1 MEELTNKQLKQLQRM
16 IEEEVKKNWTEPSPS
31 PKTNE
36 KYSCK
41 CGKLVGFE
49 NVPKQC
55 PECGRLCISREQ
67 ESDWLKRDE
76 DLKLVYG
83 SVNPDPPIMP
93 RASDQ
98 YPHGVLSGWENA
110 FRFDQ
115 AIFMKAEKIRE
126 NPKAIY
132 AVLDF
137 EDPYTEMTE
146 ETAELTE
153 CYLDT
158 VYALLDKAKELSD
171 EAKDIN
177 DKNLRLAT
185 MMQTNPKVYELVQ
198 RYLSDDMA
206 NFIMAKTRRREL
218 AACAIKNDCTMFE
231 AFCRDIDEICS
242 NYQDKMARLIGSF
255 NILNN
260 AHGEGNAEIIHLDEY
275 FTSFAN
281 KLYMVYIT
289 GNDKLGAAIL
299 SMTWDLPRITY
310 PLIYGGGTVT
320 NMVANT
326 IIFTE
331 DCALAMTDK
340 ENVNYPFIMNTELSN
355 EWRYVSG
362 GAYVT
367 FVDCILRKSKE
378 LGGTSNASGGKET
391 EIDAGSEMSEDI

>member
-1 MEELTNKQLKQLQRM
+1 MENLTNEQLKQLQRM

-31 PKTNE
+31 PKTNC

-55 PECGRLCISREQ
+55 PVCGHLCINRDEL
-67 ESDWLKRDE
+67 DCLKRE
-76 DLKLVYG
+76 DSKLIYE
-83 SVNPDPPIMP
+83 SVSPVHPQMMP
-93 RASDQ
+93 QASNQ
-98 YPHGVLSGWENA
+98 FGVHPSWEYA

-115 AIFMKAEKIRE
+115 NIFTRAEKIRE

-137 EDPYTEMTE
+137 EDPVTEITE
-146 ETAELTE
+146 ETAELAE
-153 CYLDT
+153 CYFDT
-158 VYALLDKAKELSD
+158 VYALLDKATELSD
-171 EAKDIN
+171 DAKDIN
-177 DKNLRLAT
+177 DKNVRLAT

-198 RYLSDDMA
+198 RYLSDDMT

-218 AACAIKNDCTMFE
+218 AEAAIKNNLTMFE

-242 NYQDKMARLIGSF
+242 NYQDKMSRLIGSF
-255 NILNN
+255 NILSNTR
-260 AHGEGNAEIIHLDEY
+260 GEGNAEIIHLDEY
-275 FTSFAN
+275 FTAFAN
-281 KLYMVYIT
+281 KLYTTYIT
-289 GNDKLGAAIL
+289 GNDKLAAAML
-299 SMTWDLPRITY
+299 AMTWDLPRITY

-320 NMVANT
+320 TMVANT

-340 ENVNYPFIMNTELSN
+340 ENINYPFIMNTELSN

-391 EIDAGSEMSEDI
+391 ESYAGSEMSEDI

>member
-1 MEELTNKQLKQLQRM
+1 MENLTTEQLKQLQQM
-16 IEEEVKKNWTEPSPS
+16 IEEETKKHWTEPSAS
-31 PKTNE
+31 PKTNCE
-36 KYSCK
+36 YSCK
-41 CGKLVGFE
+41 CGELVGAY
-49 NVPKQC
+49 NAAKQC
-55 PECGRLCISREQ
+55 PVCGHLCINRKQ
-67 ESDWLKRDE
+67 EADWLKREE

-83 SVNPDPPIMP
+83 SVNPNPPIMS

-98 YPHGVLSGWENA
+98 FGVHPSWEYA

-115 AIFMKAEKIRE
+115 NIFMKAEKIRE

-137 EDPYTEMTE
+137 EDPVTEMTE

-158 VYALLDKAKELSD
+158 VYALLDKATELSD
-171 EAKDIN
+171 DAKDIN
-177 DKNLRLAT
+177 DRNVRLAT

-198 RYLSDDMA
+198 RYLSDDMT
-206 NFIMAKTRRREL
+206 NFIMAKTRRKEL
-218 AACAIKNDCTMFE
+218 ADCAANNDCTMFE
-231 AFCRDIDEICS
+231 AFCRDIDNICS
-242 NYQDKMARLIGSF
+242 NYQDKLSRLIGSF

-260 AHGEGNAEIIHLDEY
+260 THGEGNAEIIHLEEY
-275 FTSFAN
+275 FTAFAN
-281 KLYMVYIT
+281 KLYTTYIT
-289 GNDKLGAAIL
+289 GNDKLAAAML
-299 SMTWDLPRITY
+299 AMTWDLPRITY

-320 NMVANT
+320 TMVANT

-355 EWRYVSG
+355 EWRYISG

-378 LGGTSNASGGKET
+378 LGGTSNASGGEET

>member
-1 MEELTNKQLKQLQRM
+1 MENLTNEQIEELQRM
-16 IEEEVKKNWTEPSPS
+16 ITEDIRKNWTKPS
-31 PKTNE
+31 PKTNP

-41 CGKLVGFE
+41 CGKLVGPE
-49 NVPKQC
+49 NTPKQC
-55 PECGRLCISREQ
+55 PECGHLCIN
-67 ESDWLKRDE
+67 RDELE
-76 DLKLVYG
+76 DLKREDSKLIYD
-83 SVNPDPPIMP
+83 SVSPVHPQMMP
-93 RASDQ
+93 QASNQ
-98 YPHGVLSGWENA
+98 FGVHPSWEYA

-115 AIFMKAEKIRE
+115 NIFTKAEKIRE

-137 EDPYTEMTE
+137 EDPETEMTE

-158 VYALLDKAKELSD
+158 VYALLDRAKEICD

-177 DKNLRLAT
+177 DKNVRLAM

-198 RYLSDDMA
+198 RYLSDDMT
-206 NFIMAKTRRREL
+206 NFIMARTRRTEL
-218 AACAIKNDCTMFE
+218 AEAAIKNNLTMFK
-231 AFCRDIDEICS
+231 AFCQDIDNICS
-242 NYQDKMARLIGSF
+242 NYQDKLSRLIGSF
-255 NILNN
+255 NILSNTR
-260 AHGEGNAEIIHLDEY
+260 GEGNAEIIHLDEY
-275 FTSFAN
+275 FTAFAN
-281 KLYMVYIT
+281 KLYMTYIT
-289 GNDKLGAAIL
+289 GNDKLAAAML
-299 SMTWDLPRITY
+299 AMTWDLPRITY

-340 ENVNYPFIMNTELSN
+340 ENINYPFIMNTELSN

-378 LGGTSNASGGKET
+378 LGGTSNASGSKET

>member
-1 MEELTNKQLKQLQRM
+1 MENLTTEQLKQLQKM
-16 IEEEVKKNWTEPSPS
+16 IEEETKKHWTEPSAS
-31 PKTNE
+31 PKTNCE
-36 KYSCK
+36 YSCK
-41 CGKLVGFE
+41 CGELVGAY
-49 NVPKQC
+49 NAAKQC
-55 PECGRLCISREQ
+55 PVCGHLCINRKQ
-67 ESDWLKRDE
+67 EAVDP
-76 DLKLVYG
+76 KLIYG
-83 SVNPDPPIMP
+83 SVSPVHPQMMP
-93 RASDQ
+93 QASDQ
-98 YPHGVLSGWENA
+98 FGVHPSWEYA

-115 AIFMKAEKIRE
+115 NIFTKAEKIRE

-137 EDPYTEMTE
+137 EDPETEMTE

-158 VYALLDKAKELSD
+158 VYALLDRAIELSD
-171 EAKDIN
+171 TEKDIN
-177 DKNLRLAT
+177 DKNVRLAT

-218 AACAIKNDCTMFE
+218 AAAAIKNDCTMFE
-231 AFCRDIDEICS
+231 AFCRDIDNICS
-242 NYQDKMARLIGSF
+242 NYQDKMSRLIGSF

-260 AHGEGNAEIIHLDEY
+260 TRGEGNAEIIRLEKY
-275 FTSFAN
+275 FTAFAN
-281 KLYMVYIT
+281 KLYTTYIT
-289 GNDKLGAAIL
+289 GNDKLAAAML

-320 NMVANT
+320 TMVANT

-331 DCALAMTDK
+331 DCALAMTNK

-378 LGGTSNASGGKET
+378 LGGTSNASGGEET

>member
-1 MEELTNKQLKQLQRM
+1 MENLTTEQLKQLQKM
-16 IEEEVKKNWTEPSPS
+16 IEEETKKHWTEPSSS
-31 PKTNE
+31 PKTNCE
-36 KYSCK
+36 YSCK
-41 CGKLVGFE
+41 CGELVGAY
-49 NVPKQC
+49 NAAKQC
-55 PECGRLCISREQ
+55 PVCGRLCINRKQ
-67 ESDWLKRDE
+67 ESNWPKRDD

-83 SVNPDPPIMP
+83 SAIPNPPIMP

-98 YPHGVLSGWENA
+98 FGIHPSWENA

-115 AIFMKAEKIRE
+115 DIFMKAEKIRE

-158 VYALLDKAKELSD
+158 VYALLDRAEELSD

-198 RYLSDDMA
+198 RYLSDDMT
-206 NFIMAKTRRREL
+206 NFIMARIRRREL

-231 AFCRDIDEICS
+231 AFCKDIDEICS
-242 NYQDKMARLIGSF
+242 KYQDKMARLIGSF

-260 AHGEGNAEIIHLDEY
+260 THGEGNAEIIHLDEY
-275 FTSFAN
+275 FTGFAK
-281 KLYMVYIT
+281 KLYTTYIT
-289 GNDKLGAAIL
+289 GNDKLAAAIL
-299 SMTWDLPRITY
+299 TMTWDLPRITY
-310 PLIYGGGTVT
+310 PLLYGGGTVT
-320 NMVANT
+320 NMIANT

-378 LGGTSNASGGKET
+378 LGGTSNASGSKEA

>member
-1 MEELTNKQLKQLQRM
+1 MENLTNEQVKQLQRM

-31 PKTNE
+31 AETPI
-36 KYSCK
+36 YSCK
-41 CGKLVGFE
+41 CGKLVGAY
-49 NVPKQC
+49 NAAKQC
-55 PECGRLCISREQ
+55 PECGRLCINRNEL
-67 ESDWLKRDE
+67 ECLKRE
-76 DLKLVYG
+76 DSKLAYE
-83 SVNPDPPIMP
+83 SVSPVHPQMMP
-93 RASDQ
+93 QASNQ
-98 YPHGVLSGWENA
+98 FGVHPSWEYA

-115 AIFMKAEKIRE
+115 NIFTKANKIRE

-137 EDPYTEMTE
+137 EDPDTEMTE

-158 VYALLDKAKELSD
+158 VYALLDRAKELGD
-171 EAKDIN
+171 DAKDIN
-177 DKNLRLAT
+177 DKNVRLAT

-198 RYLSDDMA
+198 RYLSDDIT

-218 AACAIKNDCTMFE
+218 AEAAIKNNLTMFE
-231 AFCRDIDEICS
+231 AFCRDIDNICS
-242 NYQDKMARLIGSF
+242 NYQDKMSRLIGSF
-255 NILNN
+255 NLLNN

-275 FTSFAN
+275 FSAFAN
-281 KLYMVYIT
+281 KLYTTYIT
-289 GNDKLGAAIL
+289 GNDKLAAAML
-299 SMTWDLPRITY
+299 AMTWDLPRITY

-340 ENVNYPFIMNTELSN
+340 ENVNYPFIMNTELSD

-378 LGGTSNASGGKET
+378 LGGTSNASGSEET

>member
-1 MEELTNKQLKQLQRM
+1 MENLTNEQLKQLQEM
-16 IEEEVKKNWTEPSPS
+16 IAEEAKKHWTEPSP
-31 PKTNE
+31 KTNC

-41 CGKLVGFE
+41 CGKLVGVK
-49 NVPKQC
+49 NAAKQC
-55 PECGRLCISREQ
+55 PECGRLCINRQEETDWMNRE
-67 ESDWLKRDE
+67 E
-76 DLKLVYG
+76 DLKNIYN
-83 SVNPDPPIMP
+83 SYINPIPPLMP
-93 RASDQ
+93 QASDQ
-98 YPHGVLSGWENA
+98 FGVHPSWENA

-115 AIFMKAEKIRE
+115 NIFMKAEKIRE

-158 VYALLDKAKELSD
+158 VYALLDKAEELCD

-177 DKNLRLAT
+177 DKTVRLAT
-185 MMQTNPKVYELVQ
+185 MMQHNPKVYELVQ

-206 NFIMAKTRRREL
+206 NFMMAKTRRREL
-218 AACAIKNDCTMFE
+218 AKAAVKNDCTMFE
-231 AFCRDIDEICS
+231 AFCKDIDEICS
-242 NYQDKMARLIGSF
+242 NYQDKMSRIIGSF

-281 KLYMVYIT
+281 KLHTTYIT
-289 GNDKLGAAIL
+289 GNDKLAAAIL

-310 PLIYGGGTVT
+310 PLLYGGGTVT

-340 ENVNYPFIMNTELSN
+340 ENVNYPFIMNTELSD
-355 EWRYVSG
+355 EWRYISG

-378 LGGTSNASGGKET
+378 LGGTSNASSGEET

>member
-1 MEELTNKQLKQLQRM
+1 MENLTNDQLKQLQRM
-16 IEEEVKKNWTEPSPS
+16 IEEETKKHWTEPSAS
-31 PKTNE
+31 PKTNCE
-36 KYSCK
+36 YSCK
-41 CGKLVGFE
+41 CGELVGAY
-49 NVPKQC
+49 NAAKQC
-55 PECGRLCISREQ
+55 PVCGHLCINRKQ
-67 ESDWLKRDE
+67 EADWLKREE

-83 SVNPDPPIMP
+83 SVNPNPPIMP

-98 YPHGVLSGWENA
+98 FGVHPSWEYA

-115 AIFMKAEKIRE
+115 NIFMKAEKIRE

-132 AVLDF
+132 AILDF
-137 EDPYTEMTE
+137 EDPVTEMTE

-158 VYALLDKAKELSD
+158 VYALLDKATELSD
-171 EAKDIN
+171 DAKDIN
-177 DKNLRLAT
+177 DRNVRLAT

-198 RYLSDDMA
+198 RYLSDDMT
-206 NFIMAKTRRREL
+206 NFIMAKTRRKEL
-218 AACAIKNDCTMFE
+218 ADCAANNDCTMFE
-231 AFCRDIDEICS
+231 AFCRDIDNICS
-242 NYQDKMARLIGSF
+242 NYQDKIARLIGSF

-260 AHGEGNAEIIHLDEY
+260 AHGEGNAEIIHLEEY
-275 FTSFAN
+275 FTAFAN
-281 KLYMVYIT
+281 KLYTTYIT
-289 GNDKLGAAIL
+289 GNDKLAAAML
-299 SMTWDLPRITY
+299 AMTWDLPRITY

-320 NMVANT
+320 TMVANT

-355 EWRYVSG
+355 EWRYISG

-378 LGGTSNASGGKET
+378 LGGTSNASGGEET

>member
-1 MEELTNKQLKQLQRM
+1 MENLTNEQVKQLQRM

-31 PKTNE
+31 AETPI
-36 KYSCK
+36 YSCK
-41 CGKLVGFE
+41 CGKLVGAY
-49 NVPKQC
+49 NAAKQC
-55 PECGRLCISREQ
+55 PECGRLCINRNEL
-67 ESDWLKRDE
+67 DCLKRE
-76 DLKLVYG
+76 DSKLVYE
-83 SVNPDPPIMP
+83 SVSPVHPQMMP
-93 RASDQ
+93 QASNQ
-98 YPHGVLSGWENA
+98 FGVHPSWEYA

-115 AIFMKAEKIRE
+115 NIFTKANKIRE

-158 VYALLDKAKELSD
+158 VYALLDRAIELGD
-171 EAKDIN
+171 DAKDIN
-177 DKNLRLAT
+177 DKNVRLAT

-198 RYLSDDMA
+198 RYLYDDMT

-218 AACAIKNDCTMFE
+218 AEAAIKNNLTMFE

-242 NYQDKMARLIGSF
+242 NYQDKMSRLIGSF

-260 AHGEGNAEIIHLDEY
+260 AHGEGNAKIIHLDEF

-281 KLYMVYIT
+281 KLYTTYIT
-289 GNDKLGAAIL
+289 GNDRLAAAML

-340 ENVNYPFIMNTELSN
+340 ENVNYPFIMNTELSD

-378 LGGTSNASGGKET
+378 LGGTSNASGSEET

>member
-1 MEELTNKQLKQLQRM
+1 MENLTNDQLKQLQRM
-16 IEEEVKKNWTEPSPS
+16 IEEETKKHWTEPSTS
-31 PKTNE
+31 PKTNC

-55 PECGRLCISREQ
+55 PECGRLCINREQ
-67 ESDWLKRDE
+67 EAVDP
-76 DLKLVYG
+76 KLIYRPV
-83 SVNPDPPIMP
+83 SPVHPQMIPQ
-93 RASDQ
+93 ASDQ
-98 YPHGVLSGWENA
+98 FGVHPSWEYA

-115 AIFMKAEKIRE
+115 NIFTKAEKIRE

-137 EDPYTEMTE
+137 EDPVTEMTE

-158 VYALLDKAKELSD
+158 VHALLDRAIELGD
-171 EAKDIN
+171 TEKDIN
-177 DKNLRLAT
+177 DKNVRLAT
-185 MMQTNPKVYELVQ
+185 MMQTNPKVYELVM
-198 RYLSDDMA
+198 RYLSDDMT

-218 AACAIKNDCTMFE
+218 AAAAIKNDCTMFE
-231 AFCRDIDEICS
+231 AFCRDIDNICS
-242 NYQDKMARLIGSF
+242 NYQDKISRLIGSF

-260 AHGEGNAEIIHLDEY
+260 TRGEGNAEIIHLDEY
-275 FTSFAN
+275 FTAFAN
-281 KLYMVYIT
+281 KLYTTYIT
-289 GNDKLGAAIL
+289 GNDKLAAAIL
-299 SMTWDLPRITY
+299 AMTWDLPRITY

-320 NMVANT
+320 TMVANT
-326 IIFTE
+326 IIFCE

-340 ENVNYPFIMNTELSN
+340 ENINYPFIMNTELSN

-378 LGGTSNASGGKET
+378 LGGTSNASGGEET

>member
-1 MEELTNKQLKQLQRM
+1 MENLTNDQLKQLQQM

-31 PKTNE
+31 AETHSI
-36 KYSCK
+36 YSCK
-41 CGKLVGFE
+41 CGKLVGAY
-49 NVPKQC
+49 NAAKQC
-55 PECGRLCISREQ
+55 PECGRLCINRNEL
-67 ESDWLKRDE
+67 ECLKRE
-76 DLKLVYG
+76 DSKLTYE
-83 SVNPDPPIMP
+83 SVSPVHPQMMP
-93 RASDQ
+93 QASNQ
-98 YPHGVLSGWENA
+98 FGVHPSWEYA

-115 AIFMKAEKIRE
+115 NIFTKANKIRE

-158 VYALLDKAKELSD
+158 VYALLDRAKELGD
-171 EAKDIN
+171 DAKDIN
-177 DKNLRLAT
+177 DKNVRLAT

-198 RYLSDDMA
+198 RYLSDDMT

-218 AACAIKNDCTMFE
+218 AEAAIKNNLTMFK
-231 AFCRDIDEICS
+231 AFCQDIDNICS
-242 NYQDKMARLIGSF
+242 NYQDKMSRLIGSF
-255 NILNN
+255 NLLNN

-275 FTSFAN
+275 FSAFAN
-281 KLYMVYIT
+281 KLYTTYIT
-289 GNDKLGAAIL
+289 GNDKLAAAML
-299 SMTWDLPRITY
+299 AMTWDLPRITY

-320 NMVANT
+320 TMVANT

-340 ENVNYPFIMNTELSN
+340 ENVNYPFIMNTELSD

-378 LGGTSNASGGKET
+378 LGGTSNASGSKET

>member
-1 MEELTNKQLKQLQRM
+1 MEELTNEQLKQLQGM
-16 IEEEVKKNWTEPSPS
+16 IVEEVKKNWTKPS
-31 PKTNE
+31 PKTDC

-41 CGKLVGFE
+41 CGKLVGAY
-49 NVPKQC
+49 NAAKQC
-55 PECGRLCISREQ
+55 PECGRLCIDRQ
-67 ESDWLKRDE
+67 EEANLLKREE
-76 DLKLVYG
+76 DLKSIYN
-83 SVNPDPPIMP
+83 SYTNPIPPMMP

-98 YPHGVLSGWENA
+98 FGVHPSREFA

-115 AIFMKAEKIRE
+115 NIFMRAEKIRK

-137 EDPYTEMTE
+137 EDPCTEMTE

-153 CYLDT
+153 YYLDT
-158 VYALLDKAKELSD
+158 VYALLNRAKELCD

-177 DKNLRLAT
+177 DKTVQLAI
-185 MMQTNPKVYELVQ
+185 MMQHNPKVYELVQ
-198 RYLSDDMA
+198 RYLSDDMT
-206 NFIMAKTRRREL
+206 NFIMAKTRRKEL
-218 AACAIKNDCTMFE
+218 ADCAIKNNCTMFE
-231 AFCRDIDEICS
+231 AFCKDIDEICS
-242 NYQDKMARLIGSF
+242 TYQDKIARLIGSF

-260 AHGEGNAEIIHLDEY
+260 IHGEGNAEIIHLDEY

-281 KLYMVYIT
+281 KLYTTYIT
-289 GNDKLGAAIL
+289 GNDKLAAAIL

-310 PLIYGGGTVT
+310 PLIYGGGTIT

-340 ENVNYPFIMNTELSN
+340 ENINYPFIMNTELSN
-355 EWRYVSG
+355 EWRYISG

-378 LGGTSNASGGKET
+378 LGGTSNASSGEET
-391 EIDAGSEMSEDI
+391 EEHAGSEMSEDI

>member
-1 MEELTNKQLKQLQRM
+1 MENLTNEQLKQLQRM
-16 IEEEVKKNWTEPSPS
+16 IEEETKKHWTEPSSS
-31 PKTNE
+31 PKTNCE
-36 KYSCK
+36 YSCK
-41 CGKLVGFE
+41 CGKLVGAY
-49 NVPKQC
+49 NAAKQC
-55 PECGRLCISREQ
+55 PECGRLCINREQ
-67 ESDWLKRDE
+67 ESDWLKREE
-76 DLKLVYG
+76 DLKLIYG
-83 SVNPDPPIMP
+83 SVNPTPPMMP

-98 YPHGVLSGWENA
+98 FGVHPSWEYA

-115 AIFMKAEKIRE
+115 NIFMKAEKIRE

-177 DKNLRLAT
+177 DKNLRLAM
-185 MMQTNPKVYELVQ
+185 MMQNNPKVYELVQ

-218 AACAIKNDCTMFE
+218 ADCATKNGCNMFE
-231 AFCRDIDEICS
+231 AFCKDIDGICS

-260 AHGEGNAEIIHLDEY
+260 IHGEGNAEIIHLDEY
-275 FTSFAN
+275 FTGFAK
-281 KLYMVYIT
+281 KLYTTYIT
-289 GNDKLGAAIL
+289 GNDKLSAAIL
-299 SMTWDLPRITY
+299 TMTWDLPRITY

-320 NMVANT
+320 NMIANT

-340 ENVNYPFIMNTELSN
+340 ENINYPFIMNTELNN
-355 EWRYVSG
+355 EWRYISG

-367 FVDCILRKSKE
+367 FVDCILKKSKE
-378 LGGTSNASGGKET
+378 LGGTSNASSGEET
-391 EIDAGSEMSEDI
+391 EEHAGSEMSEDI

>member
-1 MEELTNKQLKQLQRM
+1 MENITNEQAKRLQEM
-16 IEEEVKKNWTEPSPS
+16 IAEEVKKNWTKPS
-31 PKTNE
+31 PKTDC

-41 CGKLVGFE
+41 CGKLVGAY
-49 NVPKQC
+49 NAAKQC
-55 PECGRLCISREQ
+55 PECGRLCIDRQYET
-67 ESDWLKRDE
+67 DWLKREKDFE
-76 DLKLVYG
+76 YVY
-83 SVNPDPPIMP
+83 NPIPPMMP

-98 YPHGVLSGWENA
+98 FGVHPSWESA
-110 FRFDQ
+110 FKFDQ
-115 AIFMKAEKIRE
+115 NIFMRAEKIRE

-137 EDPYTEMTE
+137 EDPCTEMTE
-146 ETAELTE
+146 ETAELAE

-158 VYALLDKAKELSD
+158 VYALLSKVEELYD

-177 DKNLRLAT
+177 DKTARLAT
-185 MMQTNPKVYELVQ
+185 LMQNNPKVYELVQ

-206 NFIMAKTRRREL
+206 NFIMAKTRRCEL
-218 AACAIKNDCTMFE
+218 AEAAIKNDCTMFE
-231 AFCRDIDEICS
+231 AFRKDIDEICS
-242 NYQDKMARLIGSF
+242 TYQDKMSRIIGSF

-260 AHGEGNAEIIHLDEY
+260 TRGEGNAEIIHLDEY

-281 KLYMVYIT
+281 KLYTTYIT
-289 GNDKLGAAIL
+289 GNDKLAAAIL
-299 SMTWDLPRITY
+299 TMTWDLPRITY

-340 ENVNYPFIMNTELSN
+340 ENINYPFIMNTELSN
-355 EWRYVSG
+355 EWRYING

-378 LGGTSNASGGKET
+378 LGGTSNASSGEET
-391 EIDAGSEMSEDI
+391 EKHAGSEMSEDI

>member
-1 MEELTNKQLKQLQRM
+1 MENLTNEQLKQLQEM
-16 IEEEVKKNWTEPSPS
+16 IAEEVKNNWTKPS
-31 PKTNE
+31 PKTNC

-41 CGKLVGFE
+41 CGKLVGVK
-49 NVPKQC
+49 NAAKQC
-55 PECGRLCISREQ
+55 PECGRLCINRQ
-67 ESDWLKRDE
+67 EEADWLKREE
-76 DLKLVYG
+76 DLKSIY
-83 SVNPDPPIMP
+83 NPIPPMMP
-93 RASDQ
+93 RVSDEF
-98 YPHGVLSGWENA
+98 GVHPSWECA
-110 FRFDQ
+110 FKFDQ
-115 AIFMKAEKIRE
+115 NIFMRAEKIRE
-126 NPKAIY
+126 NPKVIY
-132 AVLDF
+132 AILDF
-137 EDPYTEMTE
+137 EDPETVMTE

-158 VYALLDKAKELSD
+158 VYALLDKAEELCD

-177 DKNLRLAT
+177 DKTVRLAT
-185 MMQTNPKVYELVQ
+185 MMQHNPKVYELVQ

-206 NFIMAKTRRREL
+206 NFMMAKTRRREL
-218 AACAIKNDCTMFE
+218 AKAAIKNDCTMFE
-231 AFCRDIDEICS
+231 AFCKDIDEICS
-242 NYQDKMARLIGSF
+242 TYQDKMSRIIGSF

-281 KLYMVYIT
+281 KLYTTYIT
-289 GNDKLGAAIL
+289 GNDKLAAAIL

-310 PLIYGGGTVT
+310 PLLYGGGTVT

-326 IIFTE
+326 IIFME

-340 ENVNYPFIMNTELSN
+340 ENVNYPFIMNTELSD
-355 EWRYVSG
+355 EWRYISG

-378 LGGTSNASGGKET
+378 LGGTSNASGSEET

>member
-1 MEELTNKQLKQLQRM
+1 MENLTNDQLKQLQQM
-16 IEEEVKKNWTEPSPS
+16 IEEEVKKNWTEPSAS
-31 PKTNE
+31 PKTNCE
-36 KYSCK
+36 YSCK
-41 CGKLVGFE
+41 CGKLVGAY
-49 NVPKQC
+49 NAAKQC
-55 PECGRLCISREQ
+55 PECGRLCINRNEL
-67 ESDWLKRDE
+67 ECLKRE
-76 DLKLVYG
+76 DSKLTYE
-83 SVNPDPPIMP
+83 SVSPVHPQMMP
-93 RASDQ
+93 QASNQ
-98 YPHGVLSGWENA
+98 FGVHPSWEYA

-115 AIFMKAEKIRE
+115 NIFTKANKIRE

-158 VYALLDKAKELSD
+158 VYALLDRAKELGD
-171 EAKDIN
+171 DAKDIN
-177 DKNLRLAT
+177 DKNVRLAT

-218 AACAIKNDCTMFE
+218 AEAAIKNNLTMFK
-231 AFCRDIDEICS
+231 AFCQDIDNICS
-242 NYQDKMARLIGSF
+242 NYQDKMSRLIGSF
-255 NILNN
+255 NLLNN

-275 FTSFAN
+275 FSAFAN
-281 KLYMVYIT
+281 KLYTTYIT
-289 GNDKLGAAIL
+289 GNDKLAAAML
-299 SMTWDLPRITY
+299 AMTWDLPRITY

-320 NMVANT
+320 TMVANT

-340 ENVNYPFIMNTELSN
+340 ENVNYPFIMNTELSD

-378 LGGTSNASGGKET
+378 LGGTSNASGSKET